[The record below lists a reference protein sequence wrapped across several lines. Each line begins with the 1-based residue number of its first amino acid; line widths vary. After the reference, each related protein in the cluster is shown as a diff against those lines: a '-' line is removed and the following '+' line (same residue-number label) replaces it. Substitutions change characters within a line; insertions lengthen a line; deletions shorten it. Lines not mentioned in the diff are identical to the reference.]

1 MRVFRLVRRAYAW
14 PLSGKGAA
22 LYGARW
28 NSPGMEVVYTACNR
42 SLAMAEVLVH
52 LPLAALPDDYCML
65 ELEVPET
72 IPFDQ
77 LTPEQL
83 PRNWNAFPHKGST
96 QRFGDD
102 FLRKGDQLGLL
113 VPSVVT
119 RGDFNLLL
127 NPVHTDFKKI
137 ERISLEPFPFDQR
150 LLWRS

>member
-28 NSPGMEVVYTACNR
+28 NSPGTEVVYTACNR

-72 IPFDQ
+72 VPFDQ
-77 LTPEQL
+77 LAPEQL
-83 PRNWNAFPHKGST
+83 PLSWNAFPHKGST

-127 NPVHTDFKKI
+127 NPAYADFKKI
-137 ERISLEPFPFDQR
+137 ERISLEPFPFDER

>member
-1 MRVFRLVRRAYAW
+1 MRVFRLVRRAYTW

-22 LYGARW
+22 QYGARW
-28 NSPGMEVVYTACNR
+28 NSPGVDVVYTACNR

-72 IPFDQ
+72 VPFDQ

-83 PRNWNAFPHKGST
+83 PRDWNAFPHKGST

-102 FLRKGDQLGLL
+102 FLRKGEQLGLL

-127 NPVHTDFKKI
+127 NPAHTDFKKI
-137 ERISLEPFPFDQR
+137 ERISLESFPFDER

>member
-1 MRVFRLVRRAYAW
+1 MRVFRLVRAAYAW

-22 LYGARW
+22 RYGARW

-52 LPLAALPDDYCML
+52 LPLAALPHDYAML
-65 ELEVPET
+65 ELEVPDAV
-72 IPFDQ
+72 PFAQ
-77 LTPEQL
+77 LAPEQL
-83 PRNWNAFPHKGST
+83 PRNWNTFPHTSST

-102 FLRKGDQLGLL
+102 FLRKGEQLGLL

-127 NPVHTDFKKI
+127 NPAHADFQRINK
-137 ERISLEPFPFDQR
+137 ISLEPFPFDER